1 MLICLSYQTKTLMH
15 QIYDTQVAK
24 RFTIYNSLFLDLPF
38 DDIYVTGTLLPFLGR
53 ACETGYASG
62 KTPRQIIDGFFEEMM
77 PGQSEKEKY
86 DFLFQM
92 IQYVERQ
99 VVLFDSIEDA
109 AYEKINDISGKGS
122 VKALINRV
130 ENDRKKEALI
140 QKLKNFSVRLTL
152 TAHPTQFYPG
162 NVLGIIT
169 DLESAIRNNDLESIN
184 LLLQQLGKTGFINR
198 EKPTPFDEAVSL
210 IWYLENVFY
219 HAIPDIIIR
228 LLKGL
233 DQPLHSWENPGIL
246 KVGFWPGGD
255 RDGNPFVTHDITLQV
270 ADRLKKWL
278 MRCYYRDLR
287 KLRKRLTFK
296 NVEELITKAERGIY
310 FTLFENK
317 EVYSSKEDLLAI
329 LLEAREALITHHDGL
344 FLDLLDQFIL
354 KVKIFG
360 FHFAHMDLRQDSR
373 KHDGFWEEVFT
384 IQGKEFT
391 GSEEEL
397 ISKVMKT
404 KGLPA
409 LDHFEESF
417 HREMLQSMASV
428 KSIQKS
434 NGEEGL
440 HRYIISNCQS
450 VLHILEVYQMAK
462 LTFGVEHGKLP
473 LDIVPLFETIDDLAS
488 APEIMTK
495 LYQMPEYKLHLQ
507 NRGWK
512 QNIMLGFSDGTK
524 DGGYLK
530 ANWSILEAK
539 EELTRV
545 SREHGIQVVFFDGRG
560 GPVARGGGNL
570 HNFYA
575 SLGEKVEN
583 SEIQVTIQGQ
593 TISSNYGK
601 IVSCT
606 YNFEQLLS
614 AGLENHLYPDAE
626 KNLNESQRELIQ
638 ALADAGYQ
646 AYKQLKSHPKFVPYL
661 EHVAPLKFFGMTN
674 IGSRPLKRG
683 GASGL
688 KFEDLRAIPFVGS
701 WAQMKQ
707 NIPGFYGVGTA
718 LAALE
723 KEGKMEELKK
733 LYQESLF
740 FRTLLSNSMQSLNKC
755 FYPASAYLKENPEYG
770 EFWGI
775 LYQEF
780 LQSVEKLK
788 EISGMQ
794 ELLED
799 NPVSKASIEIRERIV
814 LPLITIQQ
822 YAIQCGLENGSSTA
836 ILDKLILRTMFG
848 IINAMRNAA

>member
-1 MLICLSYQTKTLMH
+1 MH

-38 DDIYVTGTLLPFLGR
+38 DDIFVTGTLLPFLGR
-53 ACETGYASG
+53 ACEKGYESG
-62 KTPRQIIDGFFEEMM
+62 KTPVQIINGFFEEML
-77 PGQSEKEKY
+77 PELSEKEKF

-122 VKALINRV
+122 VRALISRV

-140 QKLKNFSVRLTL
+140 DKLKNFSVRLTL

-162 NVLGIIT
+162 NVLGIIN
-169 DLESAIRNNDLESIN
+169 DLESAIRSNDLESIN

-198 EKPTPFDEAVSL
+198 AKPTPFDEAISL
-210 IWYLENVFY
+210 IWFLENVFY
-219 HAIPDIIIR
+219 HAIPDMIIR
-228 LLKGL
+228 LLNGL
-233 DQPLHSWENPGIL
+233 GQPLHTWENPGIL

-296 NVEELITKAERGIY
+296 HVEELITKAERGIY
-310 FTLFENK
+310 YTLFENK
-317 EVYSSKEDLLAI
+317 EVYASKEDLLSI
-329 LLEAREALITHHDGL
+329 LLEAREALISHHDGL

-354 KVKIFG
+354 KVRIFG
-360 FHFAHMDLRQDSR
+360 FHFAYMDLRQDSR
-373 KHDGFWEEVFT
+373 KHDGLWEEAFR
-384 IQGKEFT
+384 IQGKEFQ
-391 GSEEEL
+391 GSEEDL
-397 ISKVMKT
+397 IFKLMKT
-404 KGLPA
+404 KELPA
-409 LDHFEESF
+409 LEQFEEPF
-417 HREMLQSMASV
+417 HREMLQSMGAI
-428 KSIQKS
+428 KSIQKT

-450 VLHILEVYQMAK
+450 ALHVLEVYQMAK
-462 LTFGVEHGKLP
+462 LTFRVDSGKLP

-488 APEIMTK
+488 APRIMAK
-495 LYQMPEYKLHLQ
+495 LYQMPEYDLHLKS
-507 NRGWK
+507 RGGK
-512 QNIMLGFSDGTK
+512 QHIMLGFSDGTK

-530 ANWSILEAK
+530 ANWSILIAK

-545 SREHGIQVVFFDGRG
+545 SRENGVEVVFFDGRG

-614 AGLENHLYPDAE
+614 AGLENYLYPDSE
-626 KNLNESQRELIQ
+626 KNLDDSQRELIQ
-638 ALADAGYQ
+638 SLADAGYQ
-646 AYKQLKSHPKFVPYL
+646 AYKDLKSHPKFVPYL
-661 EHVAPLKFFGMTN
+661 EHVAPLKFFGLTN
-674 IGSRPLKRG
+674 IGSRPTKRG
-683 GASGL
+683 KEPGL

-707 NIPGFYGVGTA
+707 NIPGFFGVG
-718 LAALE
+718 AAIEQLE
-723 KEGKMEELKK
+723 QEGKLEELKM
-733 LYQESLF
+733 LYRESLF
-740 FRTLLSNSMQSLNKC
+740 FRTLLSNSMQSLKKC
-755 FYPASAYLKENPEYG
+755 FYPASAYLEHNPEYG
-770 EFWGI
+770 EFWK
-775 LYQEF
+775 LLFFEF
-780 LQSVEKLK
+780 NRSVEKLK
-788 EISGMQ
+788 EVSGMT

-822 YAIQCGLENGSSTA
+822 YAIQRGLEKGASSVV
-836 ILDKLILRTMFG
+836 LDKLILRTMFG

>member
-1 MLICLSYQTKTLMH
+1 MQ

-38 DDIYVTGTLLPFLGR
+38 DDIYVTGTLLPFLGK
-53 ACETGYASG
+53 ACEKGYQEG
-62 KTPRQIIDGFFEEMM
+62 KSPVEIIQGFFEEMM
-77 PGQSEKEKY
+77 PNESEQRKN

-109 AYEKINDISGKGS
+109 AYDKINDINGKGS
-122 VKALINRV
+122 VKALISRV
-130 ENDRKKEALI
+130 ETDKKKKELI
-140 QKLKNFSVRLTL
+140 EKLKTFSVRLTL

-169 DLESAIRNNDLESIN
+169 DLENAIRTDDLENIN

-219 HAIPDIIIR
+219 HSIPDIIVR

-233 DQPLHSWENPGIL
+233 GEPIHTWENPGIL

-255 RDGNPFVTHDITLQV
+255 RDGNPFVTHDITVQV

-287 KLRKRLTFK
+287 KLKKRLTFK
-296 NVEELITKAERGIY
+296 HVEELITKAERGIY

-317 EVYSSKEDLLAI
+317 NVYQSKEDLLAI
-329 LLEAREALITHHDGL
+329 LLEAREVLIKEHDGL

-354 KVKIFG
+354 KVRIFG
-360 FHFAHMDLRQDSR
+360 FHFAYMDLRQDSR
-373 KHDGFWEEVFT
+373 KHDALWEEIFS

-391 GSEEEL
+391 GTEDEL

-404 KGLPA
+404 RGIPA
-409 LDHFEESF
+409 LDDFQEPF
-417 HREMLQSMASV
+417 HKEMLQSLGTV
-428 KSIQKS
+428 KTIQAQ
-434 NGEEGL
+434 NGEDGL
-440 HRYIISNCQS
+440 HRYIISNSQS
-450 VLHILEVYQMAK
+450 ALHVLEVFQLARLTLGAK
-462 LTFGVEHGKLP
+462 ADNLP
-473 LDIVPLFETIDDLAS
+473 LDIVPLFETIDDLAM
-488 APEIMTK
+488 APKIMDK
-495 LYQMPEYKLHLQ
+495 LYKLPEYAAHLKS
-507 NRGWK
+507 RGMK

-530 ANWSILEAK
+530 ANWSILVAK
-539 EELTRV
+539 EELSEI
-545 SREHGIQVVFFDGRG
+545 SRKHGIKVVFFDGRG

-575 SLGEKVEN
+575 SLGQKVEN

-601 IVSCT
+601 QVSCT
-606 YNFEQLLS
+606 YNMEQLLS
-614 AGLENHLYPDAE
+614 AGLENHLYPDSE
-626 KNLNESQRELIQ
+626 KNLNKEQRKLIQ
-638 ALADAGYQ
+638 ELADSGYE
-646 AYKQLKSHPKFVPYL
+646 AYKKLKNHPKFVPYL
-661 EHVAPLKFFGMTN
+661 EHVAPLKYFGMTN

-683 GASGL
+683 KGEGL

-707 NIPGFYGVGTA
+707 NIPGFFGVG
-718 LAALE
+718 AAI
-723 KEGKMEELKK
+723 EELEAKGK
-733 LYQESLF
+733 IKDIQDLYQESLF

-755 FYPASAYLKENPEYG
+755 FYPATAYLKKNKEYG
-770 EFWGI
+770 EFWEI
-775 LYQEF
+775 LFEEF
-780 LQSVEKLK
+780 NRSVEKIK
-788 EISGMQ
+788 EISSMS

-799 NPVSKASIEIRERIV
+799 SPVTKKSIEIREKIV

-822 YAIQCGLENGSSTA
+822 YAIQTILDSGGSTEV
-836 ILDKLILRTMFG
+836 LDKLILRAMFG
-848 IINAMRNAA
+848 IINATRNAA

>member
-1 MLICLSYQTKTLMH
+1 MFQV
-15 QIYDTQVAK
+15 YDTQVAK

-38 DDIYVTGTLLPFLGR
+38 DDIYVTGTLLPFLGK
-53 ACETGYASG
+53 ACERGYASG
-62 KTPRQIIDGFFEEMM
+62 KSPKEIIDGFFEEMM
-77 PGQSEKEKY
+77 PGENEKSRF
-86 DFLFQM
+86 DFLFEM

-122 VKALINRV
+122 IKALINRV
-130 ENDRKKEALI
+130 ETDRKKDALI
-140 QKLKNFSVRLTL
+140 EKLKTFSVRLTL

-169 DLESAIRNNDLESIN
+169 DLEHAIRTDDLESIN

-198 EKPTPFDEAVSL
+198 EKPTPFDEAISL

-219 HAIPDIIIR
+219 HSIPDIIIR
-228 LLKGL
+228 LLTGL
-233 DQPLHSWENPGIL
+233 GQPLHTWENPAIL

-255 RDGNPFVTHDITLQV
+255 RDGNPFVTHETTLQV

-296 NVEELITKAERGIY
+296 HVEEHIVKAERGIY
-310 FTLFENK
+310 YTLFENK
-317 EVYSSKEDLLAI
+317 EIYGSVDDLLAI
-329 LLEAREALITHHDGL
+329 LLEAREALIKYHDGL
-344 FLDLLDQFIL
+344 FLDLLDRFIL
-354 KVKIFG
+354 KVRIFG

-373 KHDGFWEEVFT
+373 KHDGLWEEVFS

-391 GSEEEL
+391 GTEDEL
-397 ISKVMKT
+397 IDKVMKT
-404 KGLPA
+404 KALPSVE
-409 LDHFEESF
+409 HFEEPF
-417 HREMLQSMASV
+417 HKEMLQSMGTV
-428 KSIQKS
+428 KSVQKT
-434 NGEEGL
+434 NGEAGL

-450 VLHILEVYQMAK
+450 VLHLLEVYQMAK
-462 LTFGVEHGKLP
+462 LTMGAKPGNLP
-473 LDIVPLFETIDDLAS
+473 LDIVPLFETIDDLQK
-488 APEIMTK
+488 APQIMTQ
-495 LYQMPEYKLHLQ
+495 LYQMPEYKTHLI
-507 NRGWK
+507 NRGKK
-512 QNIMLGFSDGTK
+512 QSIMLGFSDGTK

-530 ANWSILEAK
+530 ANWSILVAK

-545 SREHGIQVVFFDGRG
+545 SRENDIEVVFFDGRG

-575 SLGEKVEN
+575 SLGQKVEN

-601 IVSCT
+601 QASCT

-614 AGLENHLYPDAE
+614 AGVENHLYPDGE
-626 KNLNESQRELIQ
+626 KNLNDEQRALIQ
-638 ALADAGYQ
+638 ELADSGYE
-646 AYKQLKSHPKFVPYL
+646 AYKALKGHPKFVPYL
-661 EHVAPLKFFGMTN
+661 EHVAPLKFFGMAN

-707 NIPGFYGVGTA
+707 NIPGFYGVGSA
-718 LAALE
+718 ISALE
-723 KEGKMEELKK
+723 KEGKIEDLKI
-733 LYQESLF
+733 LYQNSLF
-740 FRTLLSNSMQSLNKC
+740 FRTLLGNSMQSLNKC
-755 FYPASAYLKENPEYG
+755 FYPATAYLKDNPEYG
-770 EFWGI
+770 EFWE
-775 LYQEF
+775 LLFKEF
-780 LQSVEKLK
+780 ECSVEKLK
-788 EISGMQ
+788 QVSGMG

-799 NPVSKASIEIRERIV
+799 NPVSKSSIEIRERIV

-822 YAIQCGLENGSSTA
+822 YAIQIGLEKGASA
-836 ILDKLILRTMFG
+836 EILDKLILRTMFG
-848 IINAMRNAA
+848 IINATRNAA

>member
-1 MLICLSYQTKTLMH
+1 MQK
-15 QIYDTQVAK
+15 IYDTQVAK

-38 DDIYVTGTLLPFLGR
+38 DDIYVTGTLLPFLGK
-53 ACETGYASG
+53 ACEKGYQEG
-62 KTPRQIIDGFFEEMM
+62 KTPVEIIQGFFEEMM
-77 PGQSEKEKY
+77 PYESEKRKN

-109 AYEKINDISGKGS
+109 AYDKINDIHGKGS
-122 VKALINRV
+122 VKTLIRRAEIDKKKQELV
-130 ENDRKKEALI
+130 E
-140 QKLKNFSVRLTL
+140 KLKTFSVRLTL

-169 DLESAIRNNDLESIN
+169 ELENAIRTDDLENIN

-219 HAIPDIIIR
+219 HSIPDIIVR

-233 DQPLHSWENPGIL
+233 DEPIHTWENPGML

-255 RDGNPFVTHDITLQV
+255 RDGNPFVTHETTLLV

-287 KLRKRLTFK
+287 KLKKRLTFK
-296 NVEELITKAERGIY
+296 KVEDLITKAERGIY
-310 FTLFENK
+310 LTLFENTQ
-317 EVYSSKEDLLAI
+317 VYKSKDDLLAI
-329 LLEAREALITHHDGL
+329 LFEAREVLLTDHDGL
-344 FLDLLDQFIL
+344 FLDLLDEFIL

-360 FHFAHMDLRQDSR
+360 FHFAYMDMRQDSR
-373 KHDGFWEEVFT
+373 KHDALWDEIFS

-404 KGLPA
+404 RGIPS
-409 LDHFEESF
+409 LDDFQEPF
-417 HREMLQSMASV
+417 HKEMLQSLGTV
-428 KSIQKS
+428 KTIQS
-434 NGEEGL
+434 LNGEEGL

-450 VLHILEVYQMAK
+450 VLHVLEVFQLARLTLGAK
-462 LTFGVEHGKLP
+462 NGDLP
-473 LDIVPLFETIDDLAS
+473 LDIVPLFETIDDLS
-488 APEIMTK
+488 MAPKIMEK
-495 LYQMPEYKLHLQ
+495 LYELPEYLAHLKS
-507 NRGWK
+507 RGMK
-512 QNIMLGFSDGTK
+512 QDIMLGFSDGTK

-530 ANWSILEAK
+530 ANWSILVAK
-539 EELTRV
+539 EELSEV
-545 SREHGIQVVFFDGRG
+545 SRKHGIKVVFFDGRG

-575 SLGEKVEN
+575 SLGQKVEN

-601 IVSCT
+601 QVSCT
-606 YNFEQLLS
+606 YNLEQLLS
-614 AGLENHLYPDAE
+614 AGLENHLYPNEE
-626 KNLNESQRELIQ
+626 KNLNKEQRALIQ
-638 ALADAGYQ
+638 ELADSGYE
-646 AYKQLKSHPKFVPYL
+646 AYKKLKSHPKFVPYL

-683 GASGL
+683 KGSGL

-707 NIPGFYGVGTA
+707 NIPGFFGVG
-718 LAALE
+718 AAIEELE
-723 KEGKMEELKK
+723 KKGRLEEIQK

-740 FRTLLSNSMQSLNKC
+740 FRTLLGNSMQSLNKC
-755 FYPASAYLKENPEYG
+755 FYPATSYLKKNKEYG
-770 EFWGI
+770 EFWTI
-775 LYQEF
+775 LFEEYNR
-780 LQSVEKLK
+780 SVEEIKK
-788 EISGMQ
+788 ISGMS

-799 NPVSKASIEIRERIV
+799 SPVTKKSIEIREKIV

-822 YAIQCGLENGSSTA
+822 YAIQS
-836 ILDKLILRTMFG
+836 ILDSGGSTEVLDRLILRAMFG

>member
-1 MLICLSYQTKTLMH
+1 MFQV
-15 QIYDTQVAK
+15 YDTQVAK

-38 DDIYVTGTLLPFLGR
+38 DDIYVTGTLLPFLGK
-53 ACETGYASG
+53 ACERGYASG
-62 KTPRQIIDGFFEEMM
+62 KSPREIIDGFFEEMM
-77 PGQSEKEKY
+77 PGENEKRRF
-86 DFLFQM
+86 DFLFEM

-122 VKALINRV
+122 IKALINRV
-130 ENDRKKEALI
+130 ETDRKKEALI
-140 QKLKNFSVRLTL
+140 EKLKTFSVRLTL

-169 DLESAIRNNDLESIN
+169 DLENAIRTDDLESIN

-198 EKPTPFDEAVSL
+198 EKPTPFDEAISL

-219 HAIPDIIIR
+219 HSIPDIIIR
-228 LLKGL
+228 LLNGL
-233 DQPLHSWENPGIL
+233 GQPLHTWENPGIL

-255 RDGNPFVTHDITLQV
+255 RDGNPFVTHETTLQV

-296 NVEELITKAERGIY
+296 HVEEHIVKAERGIY
-310 FTLFENK
+310 YTLFENK
-317 EVYSSKEDLLAI
+317 EIYESKDDLLEI
-329 LLEAREALITHHDGL
+329 LLDAREALIKYHDGL
-344 FLDLLDQFIL
+344 FLDLLDRFIL
-354 KVKIFG
+354 KVRIFG

-373 KHDGFWEEVFT
+373 KHDGLWEEVFT

-391 GSEEEL
+391 GTESEL
-397 ISKVMKT
+397 IDKVMKT
-404 KGLPA
+404 KALPSIE
-409 LDHFEESF
+409 HFEEPF
-417 HREMLQSMASV
+417 HKEMLQSMGTV
-428 KSIQKS
+428 KSVQKT

-450 VLHILEVYQMAK
+450 VLHVLEVYQMAK
-462 LTFGVEHGKLP
+462 LTMGVKPGNLP
-473 LDIVPLFETIDDLAS
+473 LDIVPLFETIDDLQM
-488 APEIMTK
+488 APQIMTQ
-495 LYQMPEYKLHLQ
+495 LYQMPEYKTHL
-507 NRGWK
+507 NSRGKK

-530 ANWSILEAK
+530 ANWSILIAK

-545 SREHGIQVVFFDGRG
+545 SRKNGIQVVFFDGRG

-575 SLGEKVEN
+575 SLGQKVEN

-601 IVSCT
+601 QASCT

-614 AGLENHLYPDAE
+614 AGVENHLYPDAE

-638 ALADAGYQ
+638 RLADIGYE
-646 AYKQLKSHPKFVPYL
+646 AYKDLKSHPKFVPYL

-683 GASGL
+683 KDSGL

-707 NIPGFYGVGTA
+707 NIPGFYGVGSA
-718 LAALE
+718 ISALE
-723 KEGKMEELKK
+723 KEGKLEEMKK
-733 LYQESLF
+733 LYQDSLF
-740 FRTLLSNSMQSLNKC
+740 FRTLLGNSMQSLNKC
-755 FYPASAYLKENPEYG
+755 FYPATAYLKDNPDYSDFWKLLYS
-770 EFWGI
+770 EF
-775 LYQEF
+775 EC
-780 LQSVEKLK
+780 SVEKLK
-788 EISGMQ
+788 KVSGMS

-799 NPVSKASIEIRERIV
+799 NPVSKSSIEIRERIV

-822 YAIQCGLENGSSTA
+822 YAIQIGLEKGASA
-836 ILDKLILRTMFG
+836 EILDKLILRTMFG
-848 IINAMRNAA
+848 IINATRNAA

>member
-1 MLICLSYQTKTLMH
+1 MFQV
-15 QIYDTQVAK
+15 YDTQVAK

-38 DDIYVTGTLLPFLGR
+38 DDIYVTGTLLPFLGK
-53 ACETGYASG
+53 ACERGYASG
-62 KTPRQIIDGFFEEMM
+62 KSPREIIDGFFEEMM
-77 PGQSEKEKY
+77 PGEDEKKRF
-86 DFLFQM
+86 DFLFEM

-130 ENDRKKEALI
+130 ETDRKKEALI
-140 QKLKNFSVRLTL
+140 EKLKTFSVRLTL

-169 DLESAIRNNDLESIN
+169 DLENAIRTDDLENIN

-198 EKPTPFDEAVSL
+198 EQPTPFNEAVSL

-219 HAIPDIIIR
+219 HSIPDIIIR
-228 LLKGL
+228 LLNGL
-233 DQPLHSWENPGIL
+233 GQPLHTWENPAIL

-255 RDGNPFVTHDITLQV
+255 RDGNPFVTHETTIQV
-270 ADRLKKWL
+270 ASRLKTWL

-287 KLRKRLTFK
+287 ALKKRLTFK
-296 NVEELITKAERGIY
+296 HVEEHIVKAERGIY
-310 FTLFENK
+310 YSLFEKK
-317 EVYSSKEDLLAI
+317 EVYASKEDLLAI
-329 LLEAREALITHHDGL
+329 LLEAREALVKYHDGL
-344 FLDLLDQFIL
+344 FLDLLDRFIL
-354 KVKIFG
+354 KVRIFG

-373 KHDGFWEEVFT
+373 KHDGLWEEVFS
-384 IQGKEFT
+384 IQGKEYVGT
-391 GSEEEL
+391 EEEL
-397 ISKVMKT
+397 IDKVMKT
-404 KGLPA
+404 KALPSVE
-409 LDHFEESF
+409 HFEEPF
-417 HREMLQSMASV
+417 HQEMLRSMGTV
-428 KSIQKS
+428 KYVQKN
-434 NGEEGL
+434 NGEDGL

-462 LTFGVEHGKLP
+462 LTLGVKAGNLP
-473 LDIVPLFETIDDLAS
+473 LDIVPLFETIDDLKM
-488 APEIMTK
+488 APEIMTR
-495 LYQMPEYKLHLQ
+495 LYQMPEYGTHLKS
-507 NRGWK
+507 RGKK
-512 QNIMLGFSDGTK
+512 QSIMLGFSDGTK

-530 ANWSILEAK
+530 ANWSILVAK

-545 SREHGIQVVFFDGRG
+545 SRENGVEVVFFDGRG

-601 IVSCT
+601 QVSCT

-626 KNLNESQRELIQ
+626 KNLNEAQRELIEQ
-638 ALADAGYQ
+638 LADSGYD
-646 AYKQLKSHPKFVPYL
+646 AYKNLKSHPKFVPYL

-674 IGSRPLKRG
+674 IGSRPMKRG
-683 GASGL
+683 GGAGL

-707 NIPGFYGVGTA
+707 NIPGFYGVGSA
-718 LAALE
+718 ISALE
-723 KEGKMEELKK
+723 KEGKMGDLKK
-733 LYQESLF
+733 LYQDSLF

-755 FYPASAYLKENPEYG
+755 YYPATAYLKDNPEYS
-770 EFWGI
+770 EFWQM
-775 LYQEF
+775 LFKEF
-780 LQSVEKLK
+780 ECSVEKLK
-788 EISGMQ
+788 EVAEME

-799 NPVSKASIEIRERIV
+799 NPVSKSSIEIRERIV

-822 YAIQCGLENGSSTA
+822 YAIQIGLENGAATE
-836 ILDKLILRTMFG
+836 ILDRLILRTMFG
-848 IINAMRNAA
+848 IINATRNAA

>member
-1 MLICLSYQTKTLMH
+1 MFQV
-15 QIYDTQVAK
+15 YDTHVAK

-38 DDIYVTGTLLPFLGR
+38 DDIYTTGTLLPFLGK
-53 ACETGYASG
+53 ACERGYASG
-62 KTPRQIIDGFFEEMM
+62 KSPREIIDGFFEEMM
-77 PGQSEKEKY
+77 SGDTTVKDKS
-86 DFLFQM
+86 DFLFEM

-109 AYEKINDISGKGS
+109 AYEKINDLNGKGS
-122 VKALINRV
+122 IKALISRV

-140 QKLKNFSVRLTL
+140 EKLKNFSIRLTL

-169 DLESAIRNNDLESIN
+169 DLENAIRENDLENIN

-219 HAIPDIIIR
+219 HSIPDIIIR
-228 LLKGL
+228 LLNGL
-233 DQPLHSWENPGIL
+233 GQPLHTWENPGIL

-255 RDGNPFVTHDITLQV
+255 RDGNPFVTHETTLQV

-278 MRCYYRDLR
+278 MRCYYRDLQR
-287 KLRKRLTFK
+287 LRKRLTFK
-296 NVEELITKAERGIY
+296 HVEDHIVKAERGIY
-310 FTLFENK
+310 YTLFENK
-317 EVYSSKEDLLAI
+317 EVYASKDDLLAI
-329 LLEAREALITHHDGL
+329 LLEAREALIKYHDGL
-344 FLDLLDQFIL
+344 FLDLLDRFIL
-354 KVKIFG
+354 KVRIFG

-373 KHDGFWEEVFT
+373 KHDALWEEVFS
-384 IQGKEFT
+384 IQGKEFVGT
-391 GSEEEL
+391 EDEL
-397 ISKVMKT
+397 IAKVLKT
-404 KGLPA
+404 KALPS
-409 LDHFEESF
+409 LEHYDEPF
-417 HREMLQSMASV
+417 HKEMLESMATV
-428 KSIQKS
+428 KSVQKT

-450 VLHILEVYQMAK
+450 ALHVLEVYQMAK
-462 LTFGVEHGKLP
+462 LTLGVDTGSLP
-473 LDIVPLFETIDDLAS
+473 VDIVPLFETIDDLQM
-488 APEIMTK
+488 APLIMAK
-495 LYQMPEYKLHLQ
+495 LYQMTEYKAHLKS
-507 NRGWK
+507 RGMK
-512 QNIMLGFSDGTK
+512 QSIMLGFSDGTK

-530 ANWSILEAK
+530 ANWSILMAK

-545 SREHGIQVVFFDGRG
+545 SRENNIQVVFFDGRG

-601 IVSCT
+601 QASCT

-614 AGLENHLYPDAE
+614 AGVENHLYPDSE
-626 KNLNESQRELIQ
+626 KNLNQEQRELIQ
-638 ALADAGYQ
+638 KLADIGYES
-646 AYKQLKSHPKFVPYL
+646 YKNLKNHPKFVPYL

-718 LAALE
+718 IQALE
-723 KEGKMEELKK
+723 KEGKLESLKK

-740 FRTLLSNSMQSLNKC
+740 FRTLLGNSMQSLNKC
-755 FYPASAYLKENPEYG
+755 FYPATAYLKDNPEYG
-770 EFWGI
+770 DFWKL
-775 LYQEF
+775 LYQEYEC
-780 LQSVEKLK
+780 SIEKLK
-788 EISGMQ
+788 KVAGMN

-822 YAIQCGLENGSSTA
+822 YAIQIGLENGASTE

-848 IINAMRNAA
+848 IINATRNAA

>member
-1 MLICLSYQTKTLMH
+1 MYPV
-15 QIYDTQVAK
+15 YDTQVAK

-38 DDIYVTGTLLPFLGR
+38 DDIYVTGTLLPFLGK
-53 ACETGYASG
+53 ACERGYASG
-62 KTPRQIIDGFFEEMM
+62 KSPREIIDGFFEEMM
-77 PGQSEKEKY
+77 PGETEKKRF
-86 DFLFQM
+86 DFLFEM

-122 VKALINRV
+122 IKALINRV

-140 QKLKNFSVRLTL
+140 EKLKTFSVRLTL

-162 NVLGIIT
+162 SVLGIIT
-169 DLESAIRNNDLESIN
+169 DLENAIRTDDLESIN

-198 EKPTPFDEAVSL
+198 EKPTPFDEAISL

-219 HAIPDIIIR
+219 HSIPDIIIR

-233 DQPLHSWENPGIL
+233 GQPLHTWENPSIL
-246 KVGFWPGGD
+246 RVGFWPGGD
-255 RDGNPFVTHDITLQV
+255 RDGNPFVTHETTIQV

-278 MRCYYRDLR
+278 MRCYFRDLK

-296 NVEELITKAERGIY
+296 HVEEHILKAERGIY
-310 FTLFENK
+310 YTLFENK
-317 EVYSSKEDLLAI
+317 EIYSSKDQFLAI
-329 LLEAREALITHHDGL
+329 LLDAREALITYHEGL
-344 FLDLLDQFIL
+344 FLDLLDSFIL
-354 KVKIFG
+354 KVRIFG

-373 KHDGFWEEVFT
+373 KHDGLWEEVFS
-384 IQGKEFT
+384 IQGKEFVGT
-391 GSEEEL
+391 EPEL
-397 ISKVMKT
+397 IDKVMKT
-404 KGLPA
+404 KALPS
-409 LDHFEESF
+409 LEHFEEPF
-417 HREMLQSMASV
+417 HKEILQSMATV
-428 KSIQKS
+428 KSVQRT

-462 LTFGVEHGKLP
+462 LTMGVKAGELP
-473 LDIVPLFETIDDLAS
+473 LDIVPLFETIDDLQM
-488 APEIMTK
+488 APQIMTQ
-495 LYQMPEYKLHLQ
+495 LYGMPEYKTHLKS
-507 NRGWK
+507 RKKK
-512 QNIMLGFSDGTK
+512 QSIMLGFSDGTK

-530 ANWSILEAK
+530 ANWSILVAK

-545 SREHGIQVVFFDGRG
+545 SREHGIEVVFFDGRG

-575 SLGEKVEN
+575 SLGQKVEN

-601 IVSCT
+601 QASCT

-614 AGLENHLYPDAE
+614 AGVENHLYPDSE
-626 KNLNESQRELIQ
+626 KNLNEEQRVLIQ
-638 ALADAGYQ
+638 ELADSGYE
-646 AYKQLKSHPKFVPYL
+646 AYKALKNHPKFVPYL
-661 EHVAPLKFFGMTN
+661 EHVAPLKFFGMAN
-674 IGSRPLKRG
+674 IGSRPLKRSG
-683 GASGL
+683 DSGL

-707 NIPGFYGVGTA
+707 NIPGFYGVGSA
-718 LAALE
+718 ISALE
-723 KEGKMEELKK
+723 KEGKLDELKK

-755 FYPASAYLKENPEYG
+755 FYPATAYLKDNPEYS
-770 EFWGI
+770 EFWQ
-775 LYQEF
+775 LLFREF
-780 LQSVEKLK
+780 ECSVQMLK
-788 EISGMQ
+788 KVSGME

-799 NPVSKASIEIRERIV
+799 NPVSKSSIEIRERIV

-822 YAIQCGLENGSSTA
+822 YAIQIGLDKGASTE

-848 IINAMRNAA
+848 IINATRNAA

>member
-646 AYKQLKSHPKFVPYL
+646 AYKQLKSHPKFVSYL

>member
-1 MLICLSYQTKTLMH
+1 MH

>member
-1 MLICLSYQTKTLMH
+1 MIQV
-15 QIYDTQVAK
+15 YDTQVAK

-38 DDIYVTGTLLPFLGR
+38 DDIYVTGTLLPFLGK
-53 ACETGYASG
+53 ACERGFAAG
-62 KTPRQIIDGFFEEMM
+62 KSPREIINGFFEEML
-77 PGQSEKEKY
+77 PGESDKKKS

-109 AYEKINDISGKGS
+109 AYEKINDITGKGS
-122 VKALINRV
+122 IKALISRV
-130 ENDRKKEALI
+130 ETDRKKEELI
-140 QKLKNFSVRLTL
+140 EKLKNFSVRLTL

-169 DLESAIRNNDLESIN
+169 DLENAIRTDDLENIN

-198 EKPTPFDEAVSL
+198 EKPTPFDEAISL

-219 HAIPDIIIR
+219 HSIPDIIIR

-233 DQPLHSWENPGIL
+233 GQPLHTWENPAIL

-255 RDGNPFVTHDITLQV
+255 RDGNPFVTHETTLQV

-296 NVEELITKAERGIY
+296 HVEEHIVKAERGIY
-310 FTLFENK
+310 YALFENK
-317 EVYSSKEDLLAI
+317 ETYSSKEDLLAI
-329 LLEAREALITHHDGL
+329 LFDARDALIKFHDGL

-354 KVKIFG
+354 KVRIFG
-360 FHFAHMDLRQDSR
+360 FHFAYMDLRQDSR
-373 KHDGFWEEVFT
+373 KHDALWEEVFSL
-384 IQGKEFT
+384 QGKEFAGT
-391 GSEEEL
+391 EEEL
-397 ISKVMKT
+397 IEKVMKT
-404 KGLPA
+404 EELPA
-409 LDHFEESF
+409 LDQYKEPF
-417 HREMLQSMASV
+417 HKEMLQSMATV
-428 KSIQKS
+428 NSIQAT
-434 NGEEGL
+434 NGEDGL

-450 VLHILEVYQMAK
+450 VLHIIEVYQMAK
-462 LTFGVEHGKLP
+462 LTLGKKDGELP
-473 LDIVPLFETIDDLAS
+473 LDIVPLFETVDDLKM
-488 APEIMTK
+488 APQIMTL
-495 LYQMPEYKLHLQ
+495 LYQMPEYKKHLKS
-507 NRGWK
+507 RGNK

-530 ANWSILEAK
+530 ANWSILIAK
-539 EELTRV
+539 EELTQA
-545 SREHGIQVVFFDGRG
+545 SRDNEISVVFFDGRG

-601 IVSCT
+601 QASCI

-614 AGLENHLYPDAE
+614 AGVENHLYPDFE
-626 KNLNESQRELIQ
+626 KSLNESQRALIEK
-638 ALADAGYQ
+638 LANIGYEK
-646 AYKQLKSHPKFVPYL
+646 YKDLKNHPKFVPYL

-683 GASGL
+683 KDGGL

-718 LAALE
+718 INSVE
-723 KEGKMEELKK
+723 KEDGIEELRR
-733 LYQESLF
+733 LYQDSLF
-740 FRTLLSNSMQSLNKC
+740 FRTLLSNSMQSLKKC
-755 FYPASAYLKENPEYG
+755 FYPATAYLKDNSEYS
-770 EFWGI
+770 EFWQM
-775 LYQEF
+775 LFSEF
-780 LQSVEKLK
+780 ECSVEKLK
-788 EISGMQ
+788 KIADMD
-794 ELLED
+794 ELMAD
-799 NPVSKASIEIRERIV
+799 NPVTKSSIEIRERIV

-822 YAIQCGLENGSSTA
+822 YAIQTILENGGSTE

-848 IINAMRNAA
+848 IINATRNAA